1 MSKTNSKMANKII
14 LMTKI
19 RQILRLYMQG
29 ESKRRISELTGISR
43 NTLKKYTLQFI
54 QCRLTIDSVNQ
65 MNDHE
70 LALIF
75 GTTAAAVKDK
85 R

>member
-29 ESKRRISELTGISR
+29 ESKRRINELTGISR
-43 NTLKKYTLQFI
+43 NTLKKYILQFI